1 MPEAQLEE
9 HATCAAEYCWLT
21 VKRDVSSDE
30 LLKKDLAMMFPS
42 DEETDNAYALF
53 DVDADGF
60 VTEPEVHSAF
70 KLMYEYVA
78 FLHLR

>member
-1 MPEAQLEE
+1 
-9 HATCAAEYCWLT
+9 
-21 VKRDVSSDE
+21 VKRDVASDM
-30 LLKKDLAMMFPS
+30 LLKKDLAVLFPS
-42 DEETDNAYALF
+42 DEETDQAYALF

-78 FLHLR
+78 FPLLRCCDQKDVMQLHQ